1 MKKFI
6 ISVLVIAGFSIYAV
20 FNRINVS
27 QVYSLSDNTSATVPP
42 TPIPTPIPTQIP
54 TPTKKP
60 VPTVTSIPATPS
72 PTTVPRGQ
80 YVDGEYTGDSV
91 DVYYGNIQVKAFISG
106 GKLTNVQF
114 LDYPQDRS
122 HSVQISKKAMPILTS
137 EAIKNQSAKVNAVSG
152 ATETSK
158 GFVQSLSSALAQA
171 K

>member
-27 QVYSLSDNTSATVPP
+27 QVYSLSDNTSATVP
-42 TPIPTPIPTQIP
+42 PTQIP

-158 GFVQSLSSALAQA
+158 GFVQSLGSALAKA